1 MEAYSSKS
9 RIWSVRAFCTGKY
22 GSCAGVRRC
31 ALRKLAKPKAFRCSR
46 CEAALPPIVDQNT
59 VERQLLI
66 SAAEMGG
73 AAYMLVAG
81 CLTTIFKTVGD
92 DLRGNQESFRAIAL
106 KAALRQ
112 GA

>member
-1 MEAYSSKS
+1 
-9 RIWSVRAFCTGKY
+9 
-22 GSCAGVRRC
+22 
-31 ALRKLAKPKAFRCSR
+31 
-46 CEAALPPIVDQNT
+46 
-59 VERQLLI
+59 
-66 SAAEMGG
+66 
-73 AAYMLVAG
+73 MLVAG